1 MYPFKHLVGKK
12 PKGYHFKTP
21 ENEASV
27 FLTILK
33 KFKKITA
40 LTPDLAH
47 TKNNEAVTKKCP
59 YSSSTSQTDPYHS
72 QITFFLMLI

>member
-21 ENEASV
+21 ENEASG

-33 KFKKITA
+33 KFKKTTA
-40 LTPDLAH
+40 LTPDLVH
-47 TKNNEAVTKKCP
+47 TKNNEAVTKNARILVPVPKLILITVKSHF
-59 YSSSTSQTDPYHS
+59 SSC
-72 QITFFLMLI
+72 